1 MLTRARPPTGEGTN
15 GWVTRQ
21 SSPREAPKATGLGR
35 CVFSST
41 VHSSHSMLA
50 LCRCMFDR
58 SLQFVNNRGVGWS
71 PAGTFRSRGGS
82 LTRARPQAGAPSVP
96 GGLLTRARPRAGAPS
111 VTAWCFI
118 ILLCEVRE
126 TIFFFELVSNCALRV
141 SWSSQSQSSLSQ
153 KFLNALALSTIKR
166 PHSRPCQH
174 KQRPATL

>member
-35 CVFSST
+35 CVLSST

-96 GGLLTRARPRAGAPS
+96 GGLLTRARRRAGAPS
-111 VTAWCFI
+111 VTA
-118 ILLCEVRE
+118 LLFHHLFC
-126 TIFFFELVSNCALRV
+126 FFFCKQLRA
-141 SWSSQSQSSLSQ
+141 QSQLELSESKLPVTKILERITAWPSKLLIQ
-153 KFLNALALSTIKR
+153 
-166 PHSRPCQH
+166 
-174 KQRPATL
+174 